1 MERDILHLAIPAFA
15 VSLARVVDAS
25 LRERPVAIAPAHSER
40 ALLQCVS
47 REALQEG
54 LWEGMPVYRAKR
66 LCPALHLLPPDP
78 ILMTRAQQA
87 LLKLV
92 GDYSPLIEPAAPGRL
107 FLDLTGSR
115 KLFGP
120 GRDLGARLEK
130 ELERRLRLSGTV
142 GVAANKLVARI
153 AAGCLSRP
161 GVCDVLRGAERNFIA
176 PLPVAVLPGIGQS
189 RAASL
194 LQDLNLRYVQE
205 LAGLSLT
212 HLRLVVGP
220 FAPLLH
226 QRANG
231 IDPSP
236 VRPSQKAPEVVEESF
251 LPQEDNNDTL
261 LLAELCRLV
270 EACGQRL
277 RRLGQGTGRLGLS
290 LSYVDGLS
298 SKRSLTLPSPLD
310 QDLELYAVAEELF
323 AKACERRVRLKGLR
337 LECTRLGPVVTQV
350 DLFTQAACAP
360 RQMALQK
367 ALDHLRGKYGMA
379 AVQRGRT
386 FAA

>member
-15 VSLARVVDAS
+15 ISLARVVDAS
-25 LRERPVAIAPAHSER
+25 LRERPVAIAPIHSER
-40 ALLQCVS
+40 ALVQCLS

-54 LWEGMPVYRAKR
+54 LWEGMPVYRARR

-78 ILMTRAQQA
+78 PLVTRGQQA
-87 LLKLV
+87 LLHLV
-92 GDYSPLIEPAAPGRL
+92 GDYSPLVEPAAGGRL

-120 GRDLGARLEK
+120 GRDVGARLEK

-153 AAGCLSRP
+153 AAGCLARP
-161 GVCDVLRGAERNFIA
+161 GVCDVLRGAERSFIG
-176 PLPVAVLPGIGQS
+176 PLPLNVLPGIGPS
-189 RAASL
+189 RTASL

-212 HLRLVVGP
+212 HLRLAVGP

-226 QRANG
+226 QRAHG

-236 VRPSQKAPEVVEESF
+236 VCPPQKAPEVVEESI
-251 LPQEDNNDTL
+251 LSQEDNNDTL

-277 RRLGQGTGRLGLS
+277 RRLGVGAGELCLTLG
-290 LSYVDGLS
+290 YADGLIS
-298 SKRSLTLPSPLD
+298 QRSVTLPNPLD
-310 QDLELYAVAEELF
+310 QDLDLYAAAEGLF
-323 AKACERRVRLKGLR
+323 AKACERRVRLKSLR
-337 LECTRLGPVVTQV
+337 LECTRLGAVGAQV
-350 DLFTQAACAP
+350 DLFTQAGPAP
-360 RQMALQK
+360 RQIALQK

-379 AVQRGRT
+379 SVQRGRT

>member
-1 MERDILHLAIPAFA
+1 MERDVLYLAIPAFTI
-15 VSLARVVDAS
+15 SLARVMDAS
-25 LRERPVAIAPAHSER
+25 LRERPVAIAPVHSDR
-40 ALLQCVS
+40 ALVQSLSQ
-47 REALQEG
+47 EALQEG

-78 ILMTRAQQA
+78 SLVARGQQT

-92 GDYSPLIEPAAPGRL
+92 ADYSPLIEPAAAGRL

-120 GRDLGARLEK
+120 GRDVGARLEK

-153 AAGCLSRP
+153 AAGCLARP
-161 GVCDVLRGAERNFIA
+161 GVCDVLRGAERSFIG
-176 PLPVAVLPGIGQS
+176 PLPVAVLPGIGPS
-189 RAASL
+189 RTASL

-212 HLRLVVGP
+212 HLRLAVGP

-236 VRPSQKAPEVVEESF
+236 VRPPQKSPAVVEESF
-251 LPQEDNNDTL
+251 FPQEDNKDTL

-270 EACGQRL
+270 ETCGQRL
-277 RRLGQGTGRLGLS
+277 RRLGVGAGQLS
-290 LSYVDGLS
+290 LTLVYADGLS
-298 SKRSLTLPSPLD
+298 SKRSVTLPSPLD
-310 QDLELYAVAEELF
+310 HDLELYAEAEKLF
-323 AKACERRVRLKGLR
+323 AKTCERRVRLKSLR
-337 LECTRLGPVVTQV
+337 LECTNLGAVGAQV
-350 DLFTQAACAP
+350 DLFTQAGSVP
-360 RQMALQK
+360 RQIALQK
-367 ALDHLRGKYGMA
+367 ALDQLRGKYGMA